1 MILRLQRTGFQRKML
16 LQISAQERRVE
27 LGFEAE
33 VVPDHHRL
41 HIGIHHYA
49 EDAVFK
55 ARHCDRFIHKRI
67 FRTTKL
73 S

>member
-1 MILRLQRTGFQRKML
+1 ML

-33 VVPDHHRL
+33 VVLDYDRL
-41 HIGIHHYA
+41 HIGIQHYA

-55 ARHCDRFIHKRI
+55 ARDHDRFIDKRI
-67 FRTTKL
+67 FRTPKL
-73 S
+73 P